1 MVDRERRSP
10 TQTASDGLRAA
21 HNGLRREQVAGIQR
35 VRILGAMVEE
45 AAVRGAGNVTVAQVV
60 ARSGVSRRT
69 FYEQFD
75 DREECFLAAFDEA
88 VARVSPGV
96 VEAYRGEKRW
106 QEQIRAALIVL
117 LGFFDGEPAIGRL
130 LVVESLS
137 AGASALERRRRV
149 LGHMVAAVEEGRDR
163 GRTNSG
169 LPSLTGEGV
178 VGAVLSVIHGRI
190 VEAST
195 GRLLDLTSPLMSM
208 IVLPYL
214 GPAVARTEAERPN
227 PTPTPGTHKST
238 GNPLSDLG
246 MRLTYRTIRVLM
258 AVAEHPGAS
267 NRQVADASGIAD
279 QGQMSKLLTRLVALE
294 LVENQGPG
302 PGPVRGEPNAWQLT
316 TKGQEIEHAI
326 TQQTTR

>member
-1 MVDRERRSP
+1 MGGGGSASSVG
-10 TQTASDGLRAA
+10 TASDGLRAA
-21 HNGLRREQVAGIQR
+21 RNGLRREQVAEIQR

-45 AAVRGAGNVTVAQVV
+45 AAARGAGSVTVAQVV

-69 FYEQFD
+69 FYEQFV
-75 DREECFLAAFDEA
+75 DREECFLAAFDGA
-88 VARVSPGV
+88 VARISPGV

-106 QEQIRAALIVL
+106 QAQIRAALIVL

-137 AGASALERRRRV
+137 AGPGALERRRRV
-149 LGHMVAAVEEGRDR
+149 FGYLVAAVEEGRNH
-163 GRTNSG
+163 GRVNSA

-190 VEAST
+190 VEGRT

-214 GPAVARTEAERPN
+214 GSAVARREAERPV
-227 PTPTPGTHKST
+227 PEGIVRALGVS

-267 NRQVADASGIAD
+267 NRQVADVAGIAD

-302 PGPVRGEPNAWQLT
+302 PVRGEPNAWQLT
-316 TKGQEIEHAI
+316 PKGEEIEHAI